1 MKPDELK
8 QLVYGHHCLNDDQ
21 LAEIETA
28 HNEAITAEPGEW
40 RVRNER
46 VVRYGAWMPV
56 VATVALQFLAMTYS
70 WIPRLLRCVR
80 TLESALRSANI
91 SANSARRELSEERD
105 RHRATIERVAKSEH
119 GPMSDLE
126 AIIEAIELGG
136 ANPKL
141 HMYVFA
147 YSGRPHDEIR
157 KSLIEKYAKLLGA
170 WAKGQQI
177 EGDFYNDPDVES
189 LRRSKIETD
198 RFAAEEKKEF
208 TEQRA
213 LVAALAEELKL
224 TKAQREAH
232 VERAKKRVTTTKD

>member
-1 MKPDELK
+1 MKPEELR
-8 QLVYGHHCLNDDQ
+8 QMVYGHHCLSDDK
-21 LAEIETA
+21 LDAIDTA
-28 HNEAITAEPGEW
+28 YRGAVVAEPGEW
-40 RVRNER
+40 RVRDDR
-46 VVRYGAWMPV
+46 VVRYGTWMPI
-56 VATVALQFLAMTYS
+56 VATAALHFFAMTFG
-70 WIPRLLRCVR
+70 WIPQMLKCIR
-80 TLESALRSANI
+80 TLEDALRLSKI
-91 SANSARRELSEERD
+91 VETSARRELSEERD
-105 RHRATIERVAKSEH
+105 RHKATIERVAKSET
-119 GPMSDLE
+119 GPMSDLA

-141 HMYVFA
+141 HTYVFA
-147 YSGRPHDEIR
+147 FVGRPHDEIR